1 MSGTARRGL
10 AGAAALLLALG
21 VGLAGCG
28 GVRRVPEDGGGG
40 AARAEP
46 EAPDAPAERGVPPE
60 EDRPRVPAA
69 PEALLAEGAVG
80 RIQEALVERELLGE
94 HRRGELDEPTSRALR
109 EFQEAEGLAAT
120 GFPDRETLSRL
131 GVEPDRAY
139 GRHD

>member
-10 AGAAALLLALG
+10 AGAALLVALG
-21 VGLAGCG
+21 GGLAGCG
-28 GVRRVPEDGGGG
+28 GGRRVPDDAGG